1 MTNRTSTGSTVRGIH
16 PIPIPKASTSAP
28 AGSQQRS
35 GWTTA
40 QPWFSTGSDSTRP
53 TAIKP
58 LPKTILARRE
68 GKLRSRSMKTAVK
81 SPAPAPFQGEP
92 GIFSPNHRRP
102 SQRNTSSAPL
112 FPALRSASTAVPEAI
127 RPKQIPSSSSS
138 SSSSKFLAVTSSS
151 ESKFLAVVEYLGRL
165 CMEAKQRPL
174 FISEELTTRR
184 NNSANS

>member
-1 MTNRTSTGSTVRGIH
+1 
-16 PIPIPKASTSAP
+16 
-28 AGSQQRS
+28 
-35 GWTTA
+35 
-40 QPWFSTGSDSTRP
+40 
-53 TAIKP
+53 
-58 LPKTILARRE
+58 LARRE

-112 FPALRSASTAVPEAI
+112 FPRNPLFPALRSASTAVPEAI
-127 RPKQIPSSSSS
+127 RPKQIPS

>member
-1 MTNRTSTGSTVRGIH
+1 
-16 PIPIPKASTSAP
+16 
-28 AGSQQRS
+28 
-35 GWTTA
+35 
-40 QPWFSTGSDSTRP
+40 
-53 TAIKP
+53 
-58 LPKTILARRE
+58 LARRE

-112 FPALRSASTAVPEAI
+112 FPRNPLFPALRSASTAVPEAI
-127 RPKQIPSSSSS
+127 RPKQIPSSSTAVPEAIRPKQIPS

-174 FISEELTTRR
+174 FIIEELTTRR